1 MDPYSYLVDTP
12 EPNFFTLRPHRDMA
26 IVVETNRMFKTRVVV
41 TSASKTSF
49 LRGNT
54 VMVEHSDTKLSTMI
68 KKIPSRIYYKIK
80 NIV

>member
-1 MDPYSYLVDTP
+1 MTHLNL
-12 EPNFFTLRPHRDMA
+12 NFSPLDLIEIMA
-26 IVVETNRMFKTRVVV
+26 IVVDTNRMFKTRVVV

-54 VMVEHSDTKLSTMI
+54 VMVEHSGTKLSTMI
-68 KKIPSRIYYKIK
+68 KKIPSRIYYKVK